1 MDTKSERPQVIK
13 YGPES
18 PTPVGQG
25 KSWPGWAWLV
35 ALVLLIAFVVWA
47 QGWLP
52 WT

>member
-1 MDTKSERPQVIK
+1 MASKTNQPQVIK

-18 PTPVGQG
+18 LTPIGQG
-25 KSWPGWAWLV
+25 RSWPWWAWLV
-35 ALVLLIAFVVWA
+35 ALVVLIAFVAWT

>member
-1 MDTKSERPQVIK
+1 MASKSDRPQVIK

-18 PTPVGQG
+18 LTPVGQG
-25 KSWPGWAWLV
+25 KSWPWWAWLIAV
-35 ALVLLIAFVVWA
+35 VLLIAFVAWA